1 MEKVD
6 KEKEE
11 RENKSLEEHA
21 RRSKLFKENRF
32 MFEIERKKEIEAL
45 IKSAPPEYQKK
56 LKETQAE
63 WDNTMKGA
71 GYKHNRL
78 ILAEHMLMD
87 YFHGY
92 FVPAVNNAA
101 EKKAE

>member
-11 RENKSLEEHA
+11 REKRSLEEHA

-45 IKSAPPEYQKK
+45 IKNAPPEYQEN

-63 WDNTMKGA
+63 WDRTMKGA
-71 GYKHNRL
+71 VNKHNRL
-78 ILAEHMLMD
+78 VLAEHMLMD
-87 YFHGY
+87 YFHGA

>member
-11 RENKSLEEHA
+11 REKKSLEEHE

-45 IKSAPPEYQKK
+45 IKNAPPEYQEK
-56 LKETQAE
+56 LKEIQAE
-63 WDNTMKGA
+63 WDRTVKGA
-71 GYKHNRL
+71 GNKHNRL
-78 ILAEHMLMD
+78 VLAEHMLMD
-87 YFHGY
+87 YFQRS

-101 EKKAE
+101 GEKAE

>member
-6 KEKEE
+6 KEKEA
-11 RENKSLEEHA
+11 REKKALEEHE

-56 LKETQAE
+56 LKEMHAE
-63 WDNTMKGA
+63 WDRTMKGA
-71 GYKHNRL
+71 GNKYNRL

-87 YFHGY
+87 HFHNV
-92 FVPAVNNAA
+92 FKPAVSDAA
-101 EKKAE
+101 GEKAE

>member
-11 RENKSLEEHA
+11 REKKSLEEHA

-32 MFEIERKKEIEAL
+32 MFEIEKKKEVEAL
-45 IKSAPPEYQKK
+45 IKSAPPEYQER
-56 LKETQAE
+56 LRETQAE
-63 WDNTMKGA
+63 WDRTMKGA
-71 GYKHNRL
+71 GNKHNRL
-78 ILAEHMLMD
+78 VLAEHMLMD
-87 YFHGY
+87 YFQRS

-101 EKKAE
+101 GEKAE

>member
-1 MEKVD
+1 MKNPS
-6 KEKEE
+6 KEE
-11 RENKSLEEHA
+11 REKKSLEEHD
-21 RRSKLFKENRF
+21 RRSKLFGENRF
-32 MFEIERKKEIEAL
+32 MFEIEKKKEIEAL
-45 IKSAPPEYQKK
+45 IKSAPPEYQER
-56 LKETQAE
+56 LREIQVE
-63 WDNTMKGA
+63 WDHTIKGA
-71 GYKHNRL
+71 GNKHNRL